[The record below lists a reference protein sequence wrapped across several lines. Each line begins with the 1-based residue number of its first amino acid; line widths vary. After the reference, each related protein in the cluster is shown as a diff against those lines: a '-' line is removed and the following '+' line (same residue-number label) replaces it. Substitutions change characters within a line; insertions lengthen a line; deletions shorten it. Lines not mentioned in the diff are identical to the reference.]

1 MKLSVIMPCYNEES
15 TLARILDN
23 VINENSIEKEII
35 VIDDFSTDN
44 SRKILKN
51 YDKKDKIKVILN
63 TKNKGKG
70 YSIRQGLKLANGDI
84 ILIQDAD
91 HL

>member
-51 YDKKDKIKVILN
+51 YDKKDKIKVI
-63 TKNKGKG
+63 KG
-70 YSIRQGLKLANGDI
+70 I
-84 ILIQDAD
+84 
-91 HL
+91 